1 MYMSDF
7 RMHQKWQRV
16 ITNSTVQIHY
26 NITLGRNG
34 TDGASRHRGKTTCRA
49 SSDVVKSGSE
59 SGHSHTFYNDIK
71 VVVMMLDQTN
81 MRLRRESS
89 RGGKVSIFFLLLI
102 WIYHK
107 VKGLQ

>member
-7 RMHQKWQRV
+7 RMHQKWQC
-16 ITNSTVQIHY
+16 IIANSTVQIHY

-49 SSDVVKSGSE
+49 SSDAVESGSE

-71 VVVMMLDQTN
+71 VVVVVMLDQTR
-81 MRLRRESS
+81 MGLRRESS
-89 RGGKVSIFFLLLI
+89 RGGRVSILYLPAPHQDLPQ
-102 WIYHK
+102 
-107 VKGLQ
+107 G